1 MKRALL
7 IVAIIAI
14 ATTGA
19 FAQLTFGLSAQQY
32 YEEDANGDLPTMSE
46 AWADFRDGVGVYAG
60 GFGELIFGQ
69 LGVGLSF
76 NQQTFVDD
84 AYPSGERDMWNYDM
98 NVYASYHIFGGRAFI
113 DPFLQAGLG
122 VWAFDYKNKDE
133 AEVSLGTTLTDDPL
147 MGTGYMDLGLGCGIN
162 LGMVGI
168 FVKGMWNIQSQEP
181 LFSQDNNP
189 LPPLDTMPFKW
200 VFGAKV
206 LL

>member
-32 YEEDANGDLPTMSE
+32 YQEDANGDLPSMSE

-76 NQQTFVDD
+76 NQQTFKDSMD
-84 AYPSGERDMWNYDM
+84 SALDMWNYDM
-98 NVYASYHIFGGRAFI
+98 NFYASYHIFGGRAFI
-113 DPFLQAGLG
+113 DPFLQAGFG
-122 VWAFDYKNKDE
+122 VWAFDYVDKE
-133 AEVSLGTTLTDDPL
+133 AAGSYLGYTFTDDPL

-181 LFSQDNNP
+181 LYSQDNVP
-189 LPPLDTMPFKW
+189 LPTMDVMPFKW